1 VKSGS
6 LREKNHPAAMIFTVI
21 QGYFSPVAARLL
33 LTGFAGT
40 EEVITSEFNAVKSVL
55 CFILISPW

>member
-1 VKSGS
+1 
-6 LREKNHPAAMIFTVI
+6 MIFTVI
-21 QGYFSPVAARLL
+21 QGYFNPVAARLL

>member
-1 VKSGS
+1 
-6 LREKNHPAAMIFTVI
+6 MIFTVI